1 MRAIQDE
8 LTAVAAAK
16 RGGKLDSQRRFVD
29 ACVKADSV
37 ALAQLGVL
45 LAKREELEEQIAA
58 GQSAHDK
65 AAEKRAGAEAH
76 LAELHSR
83 MALEAVPAAAAA
95 ARPLAITVEDTLLFQ
110 GILQHIDPAA
120 IRATCLAAGGETV
133 EQVSGRVAAL
143 TTKLGA
149 IAAAAAATATAAP
162 PTVACALSGAA
173 GAGMEPAL
181 AGVPCRAAAPAC
193 DAKGPA
199 PPARGPA
206 AEAGEGGDADGR
218 SMWLDAEDQ
227 EELDQIVAE
236 LGVPRIPPEL

>member
-1 MRAIQDE
+1 MSSRP
-8 LTAVAAAK
+8 LRLPSAVASWTASGAS
-16 RGGKLDSQRRFVD
+16 LTPVSRRTRWRWPSW
-29 ACVKADSV
+29 ACYWRSV
-37 ALAQLGVL
+37 RSSRSRSRLAR
-45 LAKREELEEQIAA
+45 ARN
-58 GQSAHDK
+58 K